1 VSLSLETLVKFPFKT
16 VPRQHQLA
24 VLQGAWKRT
33 GFALHHEMGTG
44 KTKLILDNA
53 AMLFGIGR
61 IDRLVVVA
69 PKGAYRVWVKEAE
82 THYPGRYELVVW
94 SSTMPA
100 EDRKKLERLTLR
112 DEDPTELRIL
122 LINIEALRFGR
133 SEAAAKKFMEQRALG
148 TMMVVDESTSIKTPS
163 AMQTKAAIR
172 LGRVADYRRVMSG
185 LPTPNSPLDV
195 WAPFLFLT
203 GQQRDHL
210 LGYNSFV
217 AFRRRFCTLQPLAI
231 GNRIIEKVTGFQRVP
246 ELQAL
251 IDEHAS
257 RVTKQECLDL
267 PPEVYEERDVEL
279 TEAQWDAYRTMR
291 RSAIALA
298 GDQTVTAKTILEM
311 LLRLQQIIV
320 GHSRATDGMIVR
332 FPHNRVKAVLEALEQ
347 HGGKA
352 VVWAHW
358 VPLLTDL
365 VEGLKVE
372 YGEQAVASY
381 YGATEGTERP
391 EIIRRF
397 QEETHPR
404 FIIGNPSTLAW
415 GVTMHKADLNVFAS
429 RDFSL
434 EKREQAKARLHRSGQ
449 TQTVVH
455 LDLISRGTL
464 DEKIHQR
471 VGEKLTLSREVLGDM
486 LKDWL

>member
-1 VSLSLETLVKFPFKT
+1 
-16 VPRQHQLA
+16 
-24 VLQGAWKRT
+24 
-33 GFALHHEMGTG
+33 
-44 KTKLILDNA
+44 
-53 AMLFGIGR
+53 
-61 IDRLVVVA
+61 
-69 PKGAYRVWVKEAE
+69 
-82 THYPGRYELVVW
+82 
-94 SSTMPA
+94 
-100 EDRKKLERLTLR
+100 
-112 DEDPTELRIL
+112 
-122 LINIEALRFGR
+122 
-133 SEAAAKKFMEQRALG
+133 
-148 TMMVVDESTSIKTPS
+148 
-163 AMQTKAAIR
+163 
-172 LGRVADYRRVMSG
+172 
-185 LPTPNSPLDV
+185 
-195 WAPFLFLT
+195 
-203 GQQRDHL
+203 
-210 LGYNSFV
+210 
-217 AFRRRFCTLQPLAI
+217 
-231 GNRIIEKVTGFQRVP
+231 
-246 ELQAL
+246 L